1 MRAYERLLE
10 YVKVKTPSSEESM
23 ETPSSSCQFELAER
37 LVGEMKE
44 LGIEDAAVDGKCY
57 VYGTIPAT
65 EGYENSPSL
74 GFIAHMDTVSEFT
87 ENPIHPVL
95 HENYDGQNLVFDE
108 GGRVLDTVLFP
119 HLKNLK
125 GRTLITSDG
134 TTILGAD
141 DKAGIAEIMT
151 MAEYVLRSDVPH
163 GKICLAFTP
172 DEEIG
177 RGADHFDVEG
187 FAADFAYT
195 VDGGAEG
202 EIEYE
207 NFNACEAVFKIQGVN
222 VHPGS
227 AKGIMVNAGAVGCE
241 IQMMLPVEE
250 TPEQTEGYEGF
261 YHLIKISGS
270 CERAEL
276 IYIVRDHDADKFA
289 QKQQKLKEIA
299 DAVDLPLVVCGCK
312 NVEKDAELF
321 SKAAEALNGRN
332 AVILSAKE
340 ENYKTVGA
348 AAGLAYKQ
356 VVGAESA
363 VDINLAKQ
371 LNVLISQLGVDSKN
385 VVMNVGTAAVGYG
398 FEYVISTMDRVK
410 AAALQQGDANLQMPI
425 ITPVASEAWGV
436 KEAMASETDAPE
448 WGSQEERGIDME
460 VETAMA
466 VIAAGSNAV
475 ILKHPESIKIISGLM
490 KELV

>member
-1 MRAYERLLE
+1 MPFTPKSGKFNASINTVEIGTGDKAVKIGGENVFPLYSFDAAIENAPKVGIEITDFGMEHEPECIKKYYEGCATLADIAR
-10 YVKVKTPSSEESM
+10 KAASM
-23 ETPSSSCQFELAER
+23 E
-37 LVGEMKE
+37 G
-44 LGIEDAAVDGKCY
+44 VDFL
-57 VYGTIPAT
+57 
-65 EGYENSPSL
+65 S
-74 GFIAHMDTVSEFT
+74 FRM
-87 ENPIHPVL
+87 
-95 HENYDGQNLVFDE
+95 E
-108 GGRVLDTVLFP
+108 GGDP
-119 HLKNLK
+119 N
-125 GRTLITSDG
+125 
-134 TTILGAD
+134 
-141 DKAGIAEIMT
+141 
-151 MAEYVLRSDVPH
+151 
-163 GKICLAFTP
+163 
-172 DEEIG
+172 
-177 RGADHFDVEG
+177 
-187 FAADFAYT
+187 
-195 VDGGAEG
+195 G
-202 EIEYE
+202 E
-207 NFNACEAVFKIQGVN
+207 NK
-222 VHPGS
+222 S
-227 AKGIMVNAGAVGCE
+227 
-241 IQMMLPVEE
+241 
-250 TPEQTEGYEGF
+250 TE
-261 YHLIKISGS
+261 
-270 CERAEL
+270 EL
-276 IYIVRDHDADKFA
+276 IGE
-289 QKQQKLKEIA
+289 LKEIA

-460 VETAMA
+460 AETAMA

>member
-1 MRAYERLLE
+1 MPFTATSGKFNASINAVEFGTGDKAVKIGGENVFPLYSFDAAIENAPKVGIEITDFGMEHEPECIKKYYEGCATLADMAR
-10 YVKVKTPSSEESM
+10 KAASM
-23 ETPSSSCQFELAER
+23 E
-37 LVGEMKE
+37 G
-44 LGIEDAAVDGKCY
+44 VDFL
-57 VYGTIPAT
+57 
-65 EGYENSPSL
+65 S
-74 GFIAHMDTVSEFT
+74 FRM
-87 ENPIHPVL
+87 
-95 HENYDGQNLVFDE
+95 E
-108 GGRVLDTVLFP
+108 GGDP
-119 HLKNLK
+119 N
-125 GRTLITSDG
+125 
-134 TTILGAD
+134 GAN
-141 DKAGIAEIMT
+141 K
-151 MAEYVLRSDVPH
+151 S
-163 GKICLAFTP
+163 
-172 DEEIG
+172 
-177 RGADHFDVEG
+177 
-187 FAADFAYT
+187 
-195 VDGGAEG
+195 
-202 EIEYE
+202 
-207 NFNACEAVFKIQGVN
+207 
-222 VHPGS
+222 
-227 AKGIMVNAGAVGCE
+227 
-241 IQMMLPVEE
+241 
-250 TPEQTEGYEGF
+250 TE
-261 YHLIKISGS
+261 
-270 CERAEL
+270 EL
-276 IYIVRDHDADKFA
+276 IGE
-289 QKQQKLKEIA
+289 LKEIA

-321 SKAAEALNGRN
+321 SKAAEALNGKN

-371 LNVLISQLGVDSKN
+371 LNVLISQLGVDSKS